1 MPSVQ
6 IAAPNFPAPQIDASA
21 SIANRGETTQ
31 PDAAVGQVIL
41 KLGALPAGHWC
52 AVEPSSKAIAAM
64 QQLMAVVEQIRSPTS
79 GWQPDQP
86 QTPDQLL
93 PYVSEEACNL
103 LDALE
108 ASLDLSA
115 PIPLKTVDSSDL
127 GIGWER
133 YGLVEQLVSPVL
145 WAIARSAYLVMRLLE
160 GVVAEVG
167 MGEAGMGEAGDRTIG
182 VLRLA
187 AVLQIETPLS
197 VQSYDLVLGQ
207 ARRSPPSNPVQT
219 NAVQTNAVQIYALVD
234 GLLAQATSAD
244 DLMLH
249 LKHQLRFSTPH
260 LAPFLDGVKVN
271 VLTPGQPWQGGTLQ
285 LQLGF
290 DFVAAPLAP
299 RPCMQLAPMSS
310 PSVTLTDVNWL
321 AAYRSLVHQQEL
333 SHLMP
338 QLAGCHTIATSSL
351 PLPADQVLPLL
362 VQDAYDAL
370 ALLANPLS
378 GSAYLNL
385 QGTLQFGDLI
395 GHLLWRMSRSTPALM
410 TLMGGVRC
418 ALLQPELGW
427 EQGLIRLLVSLKIK
441 TPRRDWFYDLATGEL
456 PEPSVFPLAPDVVL
470 QMERCTWCPHPILL
484 QDLETR
490 LLQQIQTATPEL
502 RLLLA
507 GTDIDWLNP
516 DGDVQPATLQLQI
529 DFDFMPI

>member
-1 MPSVQ
+1 MTSVQ
-6 IAAPNFPAPQIDASA
+6 IAAPNFPAPQIDALA
-21 SIANRGETTQ
+21 SIANRGETIQ

-52 AVEPSSKAIAAM
+52 SVEPSSQAIAAV
-64 QQLMAVVEQIRSPTS
+64 QQLMAVVEQLRSPTS
-79 GWQPDQP
+79 GWPPDQP

-108 ASLDLSA
+108 ASLDLPA
-115 PIPLKTVDSSDL
+115 PIPLKTVDSGDL

-145 WAIARSAYLVMRLLE
+145 WAIARSAYWVMRLLE

-167 MGEAGMGEAGDRTIG
+167 MGEAGDRTVG

-187 AVLQIETPLS
+187 AVLQIETSLS

-207 ARRSPPSNPVQT
+207 ERRSLPS
-219 NAVQTNAVQIYALVD
+219 NAVQIYSLAD

-249 LKHQLRFSTPH
+249 LKRQLRFSTPH
-260 LAPFLDGVKVN
+260 LAPFLDGVNVN

-290 DFVAAPLAP
+290 DFVAASLAP
-299 RPCMQLAPMSS
+299 RPLLQLAQISS

-321 AAYRSLVHQQEL
+321 AAYRSLVHQRQL

-370 ALLANPLS
+370 ELLANPLS

-385 QGTLQFGDLI
+385 QGPLQFGGLI

-418 ALLQPELGW
+418 ALLQPELSW

-441 TPRRDWFYDLATGEL
+441 TPGRDWFYDLATGEL
-456 PEPSVFPLAPDVVL
+456 PEPSVFPLAPNVIL
-470 QMERCTWCPHPILL
+470 QMERCAWCPHPTVL
-484 QDLETR
+484 QEIETQ
-490 LLQQIQTATPEL
+490 LLQQIETAAPEL

-507 GTDIDWLNP
+507 GTDIDWSDASGEL
-516 DGDVQPATLQLQI
+516 QPATLQLQI

>member
-1 MPSVQ
+1 MTSVQ
-6 IAAPNFPAPQIDASA
+6 IAAPNFPSPQIDASA
-21 SIANRGETTQ
+21 SSANRGETIQ

-108 ASLDLSA
+108 ASLGLPA
-115 PIPLKTVDSSDL
+115 PTLLKTVDSSDL
-127 GIGWER
+127 GIGWEH
-133 YGLVEQLVSPVL
+133 YGLVEQLVSPAL

-160 GVVAEVG
+160 GVVATV
-167 MGEAGMGEAGDRTIG
+167 GMGEAGDRTVG

-207 ARRSPPSNPVQT
+207 GRRSPPSK
-219 NAVQTNAVQIYALVD
+219 AVQIYSLAD

-244 DLMLH
+244 DLMQH
-249 LKHQLRFSTPH
+249 LKRQLRFSTPH
-260 LAPFLDGVKVN
+260 LAPFLDGINVN

-299 RPCMQLAPMSS
+299 RPLMQLAQISAPCL
-310 PSVTLTDVNWL
+310 TLTDVNWL
-321 AAYRSLVHQQEL
+321 ATYRSLVHQQQL

-338 QLAGCHTIATSSL
+338 QLAGCHTITRSSL

-370 ALLANPLS
+370 ELLTNPLS
-378 GSAYLNL
+378 GSTYLNL
-385 QGTLQFGDLI
+385 QGTLQFGGLI

-418 ALLQPELGW
+418 ALLQPELSW

-441 TPRRDWFYDLATGEL
+441 TPGQDWFYDLATGEL
-456 PEPSVFPLAPDVVL
+456 PEPSVFPLAPNVIL
-470 QMERCTWCPHPILL
+470 QMERCAWCPHPTVL
-484 QDLETR
+484 QDIETQ
-490 LLQQIQTATPEL
+490 LLQQIETAAPEL

-507 GTDIDWLNP
+507 GTDIDWL
-516 DGDVQPATLQLQI
+516 DASGELQPATLQLQI